1 MNSLMPILSAFAA
14 TDAPGERTKRTFG
27 CTDFPSEEPSE
38 KELDDW
44 LNENGPVVRQTHGAL
59 LRGETP
65 PSLVHLDFQDDL
77 TGITELGPQ
86 SGEDAVAASKEGTGT
101 DCATSFAILLGP
113 CLVP

>member
-77 TGITELGPQ
+77 
-86 SGEDAVAASKEGTGT
+86 VANCQHCSS
-101 DCATSFAILLGP
+101 ATSGP
-113 CLVP
+113 STAQLRNAPA